1 MNKSESIAAL
11 ADALAKAQG
20 KIEGAIKDKTNPA
33 FRSRYADL
41 GAVWDAIRA
50 PLSGNGL
57 SVLQQLSTEESR
69 VACTTIILHS
79 SGEWIEFAPFVVP
92 VSKADAQ
99 GFGSAATY
107 CRRYSLMAAV
117 GIAPIDDDGESAVG
131 RGAGQNPA
139 QGSAPV
145 KKPDAIAL
153 PPERAVIVR
162 RVADACIAAHAAGD
176 DWRCYEEASGI
187 TDPEERLALWGH
199 LHDHSKVRSTI
210 KRMADAEK
218 SGEKV
223 AA

>member
-1 MNKSESIAAL
+1 MQRSESIAAI
-11 ADALAKAQG
+11 AAALAKAQG
-20 KIEGAIKDKTNPA
+20 AIEGAVKGNTNPA
-33 FRSRYADL
+33 FRSKYADL
-41 GAVWDAIRA
+41 GAVWDAIRD

-131 RGAGQNPA
+131 RGAAQKPA
-139 QGSAPV
+139 QASAPA
-145 KKPDAIAL
+145 KKPDAPTIS
-153 PPERAVIVR
+153 PERAVIVR

-176 DWRCYEEASGI
+176 DWRCYEEASSI
-187 TDPEERLALWGH
+187 TDPEERLVLWGH

-210 KRMADAEK
+210 KRMAEAEA
-218 SGEKV
+218 GTKV

>member
-1 MNKSESIAAL
+1 MQRSDSIAAL
-11 ADALAKAQG
+11 AASLAKAQG
-20 KIEGAIKDKTNPA
+20 AIEGAVKDKTNPA

-41 GAVWDAIRA
+41 GAVWEAIRE
-50 PLSGNGL
+50 PLTAHGL

-69 VACTTIILHS
+69 VACTTLILHA

-92 VSKADAQ
+92 VSKQDAQ

-117 GIAPIDDDGESAVG
+117 GIAPVDDDGEGAVG
-131 RGAGQNPA
+131 RSGGA
-139 QGSAPV
+139 
-145 KKPDAIAL
+145 KKPASTPA
-153 PPERAVIVR
+153 PEPRPEPVVTPERAAIVR

-176 DWRCYEEASGI
+176 DWRCYEEASSI
-187 TDPEERLALWGH
+187 TDPEERLVLWGH

-210 KRMADAEK
+210 KRMAEAEK

-223 AA
+223 SA

>member
-1 MNKSESIAAL
+1 MQRSESIAAI
-11 ADALAKAQG
+11 AAALAKAQG
-20 KIEGAIKDKTNPA
+20 AIEGAVKGNTNPA
-33 FRSRYADL
+33 FRSKYADL
-41 GAVWDAIRA
+41 GAVWDAIRE

-79 SGEWIEFAPFVVP
+79 SGEWIEFAPFIVP

-117 GIAPIDDDGESAVG
+117 GIAPIDDDGEIAVG
-131 RGAGQNPA
+131 RGAA
-139 QGSAPV
+139 QKPTQASASV
-145 KKPDAIAL
+145 KKPDAPSIA
-153 PPERAVIVR
+153 PERAVIVR

-176 DWRCYEEASGI
+176 DWKCYEEASSI
-187 TDPEERLALWGH
+187 TDTDERLVLWSH

-210 KRMADAEK
+210 KRMAEAEAG
-218 SGEKV
+218 SKV
-223 AA
+223 PA